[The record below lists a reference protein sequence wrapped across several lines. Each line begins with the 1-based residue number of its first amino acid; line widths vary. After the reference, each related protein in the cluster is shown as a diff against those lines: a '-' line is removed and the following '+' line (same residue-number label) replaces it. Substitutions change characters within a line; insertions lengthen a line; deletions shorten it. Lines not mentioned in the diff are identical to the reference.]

1 MACWLSSTWCFDDCK
16 ITLCENWPSLCGG
29 DGEEGEEMREAVRN
43 VTDGGHSPMEVLQA
57 LPAREVGGCTR
68 LMQLPHSMKAK
79 RLVPTLATDM

>member
-1 MACWLSSTWCFDDCK
+1 
-16 ITLCENWPSLCGG
+16 
-29 DGEEGEEMREAVRN
+29 
-43 VTDGGHSPMEVLQA
+43 MEVLQA